1 MAVRALNYVQLLV
14 SVKATVRL
22 MIPGLCD
29 CVGGLGSSGVLRVG
43 W

>member
-1 MAVRALNYVQLLV
+1 MAVKTLNHAQLLV

-29 CVGGLGSSGVLRVG
+29 CVGGLGSSGMLCVG